1 MIKIELQYL
10 FRSGK
15 IRNVQIKNR
24 IVRSGT
30 YERRVTKDGY
40 VTDRLIKMYTDLA
53 QGGTGLIITGAIAVD
68 PKSSGSQH
76 QTYLYNDSF
85 IPGQKKL
92 VEAVHDYSDVRIA
105 PQFVHIGRQ
114 ANLNPKY
121 SPPVGPS
128 PILNKL
134 SNLVPRELTVEEIRA
149 IIERFVDAGRRAYE
163 IGYDMVQVHA
173 AHGYLLSDFVSPFA
187 NKRNDEYGGD
197 TQKRTKILVDIYNRL
212 RDEVGKDF
220 PIIIKLQTQDF
231 MSGGLTLNEA
241 KEITKILVDVGYDA
255 IEPSGGSGESMLESM
270 RELKKAYP
278 SNVIKTP
285 EDENYFLS
293 TAKELKPIMNN
304 CQLILV
310 GGIKNPI
317 SAEKILKENHTDFI
331 SMCRPLL
338 YEPNLPN
345 RWKSGDLSPALCKS
359 CNSCLSTMMRGEVFC
374 VVKKRVEKRKLRKDK
389 EMLKK

>member
-1 MIKIELQYL
+1 MIKIELKYL
-10 FRSGK
+10 FSSGK

-30 YERRVTKDGY
+30 YERRATKDGY
-40 VTDRLIKMYTDLA
+40 VTDRLIKLYTDLA

-68 PKSSGSQH
+68 PKSSGSPD
-76 QTYLYNDSF
+76 QTNLYDDSF

-92 VEAVHDYSDVRIA
+92 VKAVHDYSDVRIA

-114 ANLNPKY
+114 LIDPRY
-121 SPPVGPS
+121 PPVGPS
-128 PILNKL
+128 PIPNKYTKL
-134 SNLVPRELTVEEIRA
+134 IPRELTVEEIRA

-173 AHGYLLSDFVSPFA
+173 AHGYLLSDFISTFA

-197 TQKRTKILVDIYNRL
+197 TQKRTKILVDIYNQL
-212 RDEVGKDF
+212 RDEIGKNF

-231 MSGGLTLNEA
+231 ISGGLTVNEA

-255 IEPSGGSGESMLESM
+255 IEPSGGGGESMLESM

-293 TAKELKPIMNN
+293 TAKKLKPIMNN

-317 SAEKILKENHTDFI
+317 SAEKILKENHADFI
-331 SMCRPLL
+331 SMCRALL
-338 YEPNLPN
+338 YEPDLPN

-359 CNSCLSTMMRGEVFC
+359 CNSCFTTMMRGEVFC
-374 VVKKRVEKRKLRKDK
+374 VVKKRIEKRKLRKNKD
-389 EMLKK
+389 MLKK

>member
-1 MIKIELQYL
+1 VIKIELKYL
-10 FRSGK
+10 FRPGK

-24 IVRSGT
+24 IVRSAT
-30 YERRVTKDGY
+30 YEKRATKDGY
-40 VTDRLIKMYTDLA
+40 VTDRLIKLYTDLT

-68 PKSSGSQH
+68 PKSSGSQN
-76 QTYLYNDSF
+76 QAYLYDDSF

-92 VEAVHDYSDVRIA
+92 VEAVHDYSDVKIA
-105 PQFVHIGRQ
+105 PQLVHIGRQ
-114 ANLNPKY
+114 GIHPRY
-121 SPPVGPS
+121 PPVGPS
-128 PILNKL
+128 PILNKYT
-134 SNLVPRELTVEEIRA
+134 NLVPRELTVEEIRA

-163 IGYDMVQVHA
+163 IGYDMVQLHA

-197 TQKRTKILVDIYNRL
+197 TQNRTKILVDIYNRL
-212 RDEVGKDF
+212 RDEVGKSF

-231 MSGGLTLNEA
+231 IPGGLNLNEA
-241 KEITKILVDVGYDA
+241 KEISKILVDVGYDA
-255 IEPSGGSGESMLESM
+255 IEPSGGGGESMPES
-270 RELKKAYP
+270 KKAYP

-317 SAEKILKENHTDFI
+317 SAEKILQENHADFI
-331 SMCRPLL
+331 SMSRPLL
-338 YEPNLPN
+338 YEPDLPN

-359 CNSCLSTMMRGEVFC
+359 CNSCFMTMMTGEVFC

>member
-1 MIKIELQYL
+1 MIKIELKYL
-10 FRSGK
+10 FHPGK

-30 YERRVTKDGY
+30 YERRATKDGY
-40 VTDRLIKMYTDLA
+40 VTDRLIKLYTDLA
-53 QGGTGLIITGAIAVD
+53 QGGTGLIITGAIAID
-68 PKSSGSQH
+68 PKSSGSPD
-76 QTYLYNDSF
+76 QTNLYDDSF
-85 IPGQKKL
+85 IPRQRKL
-92 VEAVHDYSDVRIA
+92 VKAVHDYSDVRIA
-105 PQFVHIGRQ
+105 PQLVHIGRQ
-114 ANLNPKY
+114 LIDPRY
-121 SPPVGPS
+121 PPVGPS
-128 PILNKL
+128 PILNKYTKL
-134 SNLVPRELTVEEIRA
+134 IPRELTVEEIRA

-173 AHGYLLSDFVSPFA
+173 AHGYLLSDFISPFA

-197 TQKRTKILVDIYNRL
+197 TQKRTKILVDIYNQL
-212 RDEVGKDF
+212 RDEIGKNF

-231 MSGGLTLNEA
+231 ISGGLTVNDA

-255 IEPSGGSGESMLESM
+255 IEPSGGGGESMLHSM
-270 RELKKAYP
+270 KELKKAYP

-293 TAKELKPIMNN
+293 TAKELKPLMNN

-310 GGIKNPI
+310 GGIKNPL
-317 SAEKILKENHTDFI
+317 SAEKILQENHADFI

-338 YEPNLPN
+338 YEPALPN

-359 CNSCLSTMMRGEVFC
+359 CNSCFSTMMRGEVFC
-374 VVKKRVEKRKLRKDK
+374 VVKKRIEKRKLRKNKD
-389 EMLKK
+389 MLKK